1 MSLHH
6 DLLAEIELT
15 MVPSL
20 RIHPEPGLY
29 VPEADLAEGVSRS
42 ASSRR
47 SFWCSLKEQQ
57 VEVEFENRAFLG
69 FPRLTGVRRCSAFD
83 QPDDV
88 ACGRHCL
95 DSKFRRQWPYALPIM
110 DRRRSPGA

>member
-1 MSLHH
+1 MSLHR

-20 RIHPEPGLY
+20 RISPAPGLY
-29 VPEADLAEGVSRS
+29 VPETDLPEGVSRNGS
-42 ASSRR
+42 RRR

-69 FPRLTGVRRCSAFD
+69 FPRLTGVRRCSAFE
-83 QPDDV
+83 QPNDV

-95 DSKFRRQWPYALPIM
+95 DSSFRRQWPYALPIT
-110 DRRRSPGA
+110 DRRRNLEA